1 MRAWNNLALAT
12 KFGVTLLFLFVIV
25 LGIGCF
31 SLAQI
36 RTMSA
41 HSSEIRDNWL
51 PSVSQLGR
59 VVSAMKEYRLR
70 VSRVMLSGLE
80 QNQEVLDSDVSVRAA
95 ALVSF
100 NKEYELYRPLIRP
113 GTDEV
118 RLNKE
123 FAVAW
128 GRVLELDVAIIKLLR
143 EKDAPDALR
152 LFRGESRVEFERATN
167 ALIAAADFNKT
178 EAGTEA
184 DRAEAS
190 VTFAFRWSLFAVVLG
205 ALFSAAAAVFINVTV
220 ARPFGRAIA
229 AGDDLAS
236 GDLDANFEV
245 MERSDELGRLTR
257 SLAVF
262 KESALEA
269 RHLAT
274 EQEAARKVREERA
287 ARIECS
293 VRGFESKVTAMVGV
307 LASGSTELEATARLM
322 RDSAGRAHDQA
333 GTVAGASEE
342 ASASVQ
348 TAAAAAEQLAAS
360 IGEISRQV
368 AKSAEVADRAVA
380 DARRTDG
387 IVKALAEAADRIGHV
402 VGLISSIAG
411 QTNLLALNA
420 TIEAAR
426 AGDAGKGFA
435 VVASEVKNL
444 AGQTARATDEIAS
457 QITQVQAAT
466 KEAVDAI
473 RAITLTIGEVS
484 EIATSIASAV
494 EEQGAAT
501 SEIARTVQDTA
512 AAAQRVTTNIGSVR
526 DAANDTGA
534 AATQVLGA
542 AGTVSLQAEQLSSE
556 VSDFVAEVRAA

>member
-1 MRAWNNLALAT
+1 MHAWNNRTLTTKLAVVCAVL
-12 KFGVTLLFLFVIV
+12 FGMV
-25 LGIGCF
+25 LSIGAF
-31 SLAQI
+31 SLVQI
-36 RTMSA
+36 RSMS
-41 HSSEIRDNWL
+41 RDAAEVRDDWL
-51 PSVSQLGR
+51 PSVGHLGALM
-59 VVSAMKEYRLR
+59 VDVKEYRLR
-70 VSRVMLSGLE
+70 VSRVVLSGLE
-80 QNQEVLDSDVSVRAA
+80 GNMDELSGDLARYSVAMAA
-95 ALVSF
+95 ADKAWAGYQPLVTQ
-100 NKEYELYRPLIRP
+100 

-118 RLNKE
+118 RMAQEFSAAWARVKE
-123 FAVAW
+123 VDASV
-128 GRVLELDVAIIKLLR
+128 IKLVR
-143 EKDAPDALR
+143 DKEIPAALR
-152 LFRGESRVEFERATN
+152 VFRKESRDAFDKAVTVLGGEVAFNVTEGAR
-167 ALIAAADFNKT
+167 AAARGQ
-178 EAGTEA
+178 AS
-184 DRAEAS
+184 AETA
-190 VTFAFRWSLFAVVLG
+190 TLWTTLGVVLG
-205 ALFSAAAAVFINVTV
+205 AVVSLGATVLVVATV
-220 ARPFGRAIA
+220 ARPIRAAIVTVDQLA
-229 AGDDLAS
+229 AGNLEIEV
-236 GDLDANFEV
+236 DAT
-245 MERSDELGRLTR
+245 ERRDEIGRLVR

-262 KESALEA
+262 KRNGLEA
-269 RHLAT
+269 RRLVA
-274 EQEAARKVREERA
+274 EQDAARQVREERSL
-287 ARIECS
+287 RIEAS
-293 VRGFESKVTAMVGV
+293 VRGFEGKVAGMVSV

-322 RDSAGRAHDQA
+322 RENAGRAYEQA

-368 AKSAEVADRAVA
+368 TKSAEVADRAVS

-435 VVASEVKNL
+435 VVASEVKSL
-444 AGQTARATDEIAS
+444 AGQTARATDEIAG
-457 QITQVQAAT
+457 QITQIQAAT

-494 EEQGAAT
+494 EQQGAAT

-512 AAAQRVTTNIGSVR
+512 SAAMRVTTNIGSVR

-534 AATQVLGA
+534 AASQVLGA
-542 AGTVSLQAEQLSSE
+542 AGSVSQQAEQLSSE
-556 VSDFVAEVRAA
+556 VSGFVTEIRAA